1 MIGLI
6 GSTGLM
12 GSTIGFVRS
21 IDSRRG
27 LLLAAGYLVAA
38 IVLGLALPHAAAAQ
52 ALSQA
57 QLQALND
64 KLSTEFGYYL
74 GAEEERHSDG
84 KPYVDLSQRFE
95 YMPSRGRGGGIVVH
109 AKCAGAEYV
118 PNKGEMTK
126 GIATG
131 KIKYL
136 LFTYALRNGQW
147 IEIGKPQWQTQSLGR
162 AAAERM
168 TEAAARD
175 EAAEAAAREREL
187 RGTPLAT
194 PAAHA
199 PASAPPASAANPPA
213 PPHQ

>member
-1 MIGLI
+1 M
-6 GSTGLM
+6 
-12 GSTIGFVRS
+12 

-27 LLLAAGYLVAA
+27 LMLAAGCLAAA
-38 IVLGLALPHAAAAQ
+38 IALSLVRPRAAGAQ

-57 QLQALND
+57 QLHALND

-74 GAEEERHSDG
+74 GAEEEKHADG
-84 KPYVDLSQRFE
+84 KSYIDLGQRFE
-95 YMPSRGRGGGIVVH
+95 YMPSRGRGGGIIVH
-109 AKCAGAEYV
+109 AKCGGAEYV

-131 KIKYL
+131 RIKYL
-136 LFTYALRNGQW
+136 LFTYALQHGEW
-147 IEIGKPQWQTQSLGR
+147 TEIGKPQWQTQSLGR
-162 AAAERM
+162 KAAERM

-187 RGTPLAT
+187 RAT
-194 PAAHA
+194 PVPVARPA
-199 PASAPPASAANPPA
+199 ASATPSAAAANPSA